1 MKKEQIIR
9 AIEAIQWDY
18 EEAFV
23 PESIH
28 YIHNHDLVMIKNEK
42 STSVYANKVVRF
54 RRSMAEVK
62 EVLAYFKGSPFS
74 WWVRSSSDS
83 TELERRLI
91 TLGFQHEET
100 YVGLAKVLT
109 KEETPSTDFTYRE
122 VITEEDVEAHVQ
134 VAAEIWGYD
143 TETKQAAIHE
153 RASYLQFV
161 DRRGGY
167 TLALDKKKPVG
178 YSNYRF
184 SKDGTVLYLNGAAVL
199 PEYRGKGIYR
209 AMLSLR
215 LAEARKRGCEL
226 AVTQARLGTSEP
238 ILRKSGFQEYATFKQ
253 YVGNHRL

>member
-1 MKKEQIIR
+1 MNNEQIIH

-54 RRSMAEVK
+54 RRRVADVK
-62 EVLAYFKGSPFS
+62 DVLAYFKGSPFA

-83 TELERRLI
+83 SVLEEHLM
-91 TLGFQHEET
+91 TLDFQHEET

-109 KEETPSTDFTYRE
+109 EEETPSTNFTYRE
-122 VITEEDVEAHVQ
+122 VTTEEDVEAHVQ
-134 VAAEIWGYD
+134 VAAAIWGYD
-143 TETKQAAIHE
+143 TKAKQAAIHE
-153 RASYLQFV
+153 RASYLQFS

-167 TLALDKKKPVG
+167 TLALENNKPVG
-178 YSNYRF
+178 YSNYRY
-184 SKDGTVLYLNGAAVL
+184 SKDGKVLYLSGAAVL

-209 AMLSLR
+209 SMLSSR
-215 LAEARKRGCEL
+215 LTEARKRGCEL

-238 ILRKSGFQEYATFKQ
+238 ILRKSGFHEYAAYKQ
-253 YVGNHRL
+253 YVRI